1 MDSRLYTIREI
12 ARELALPESTVRY
25 YRDTFSAFLPSV
37 GTGRRRRYPAEA
49 IPLLR
54 LVAEGYAQNRP
65 RPEIERALTET
76 LGGAPTGKVPPSLAL
91 RGYGWDARRDEVL
104 ATVLEGERERR
115 EVMWQMARELVRL
128 GEAVERQHI
137 LLTKLTDRLAVSERT
152 LPASSMPPVAGQPAA
167 ASAPAAF
174 TPADG
179 DTFTAS
185 APEPAEV
192 APAPA
197 ALASAVV
204 QEVALQGSA
213 TPQESAVT
221 EESATLQELATL
233 REELARE
240 RELVERLRRS
250 KLEIERRAAEAE
262 ARLGRTVEEPGGAA
276 ERGSLFSRLFSRGDD
291 GR

>member
-25 YRDTFSAFLPSV
+25 YRDAFSAFLPSV

-65 RPEIERALTET
+65 RPEIERALTEA

-137 LLTKLTDRLAVSERT
+137 LLTKLTDRLAVPERT
-152 LPASSMPPVAGQPAA
+152 LPASSTPPAPGQPTAVP
-167 ASAPAAF
+167 APAAF
-174 TPADG
+174 TTAQAGTP
-179 DTFTAS
+179 TAS
-185 APEPAEV
+185 APEPAE
-192 APAPA
+192 AAPA
-197 ALASAVV
+197 AAAPELA
-204 QEVALQGSA
+204 AL
-213 TPQESAVT
+213 QESAALPESAVPQ
-221 EESATLQELATL
+221 ESATLQELAAL

-262 ARLGRTVEEPGGAA
+262 ARLGRTIEEPGGAGG
-276 ERGSLFSRLFSRGDD
+276 RGSRFSRLFFRGDD